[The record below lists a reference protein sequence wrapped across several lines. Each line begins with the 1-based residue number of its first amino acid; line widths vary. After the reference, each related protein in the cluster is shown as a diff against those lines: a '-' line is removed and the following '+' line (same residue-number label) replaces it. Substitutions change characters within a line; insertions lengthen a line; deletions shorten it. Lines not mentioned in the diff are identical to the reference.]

1 MNQILFI
8 PLEIFQKEFEKTT
21 GHKVKVLG
29 SVRFFRKKKLLKIK
43 RIRQKILK
51 IIALVLPEL
60 NLNVLNYLDFH
71 FSCKEI

>member
-8 PLEIFQKEFEKTT
+8 PLEIFQKKEFEKTT

-51 IIALVLPEL
+51 IIA
-60 NLNVLNYLDFH
+60 
-71 FSCKEI
+71 